1 MRSLDEKIQWAGRV
15 VAVQPRIRLTRS
27 FDERSH
33 TYQGYVLRVQGTLG
47 KVSGEFLVAVGP
59 TAHAKHRFSVGDEVQ
74 GIGHPVVDPRMET
87 AEIYK
92 VSGLKVLMRTGGEKQ
107 EGPPWSGVPPS
118 LQVYRAR
125 GHRRLAARTYETKCQ
140 GCIWGCNMAVEM
152 IIDHWNPHVRRYR
165 TETFCYGPLSCPFY
179 KPGPTRKVPGRGGI
193 TYEEENW
200 VDEETTSH
208 RHPDE

>member
-1 MRSLDEKIQWAGRV
+1 MSPLFCQLSYTACVGWPTSLEIRLVSLEETQQGGVVADSKSDVWPVMRSLDEKIQWAGRL

-59 TAHAKHRFSVGDEVQ
+59 TAHAKHRFRVGDEVQ

-107 EGPPWSGVPPS
+107 EGPPWLGVPPS

-125 GHRRLAARTYETKCQ
+125 GHRRLAAGTYETKCQ
-140 GCIWGCNMAVEM
+140 GCIWGM
-152 IIDHWNPHVRRYR
+152 
-165 TETFCYGPLSCPFY
+165 
-179 KPGPTRKVPGRGGI
+179 
-193 TYEEENW
+193 
-200 VDEETTSH
+200 
-208 RHPDE
+208 